1 MDSRENVLQKYAFN
15 SKRYDREDVEKYEQ
29 EQTFLFKLIQ
39 DVDRQ
44 RRHILDNLLL
54 KLKRH
59 QSLLSKI
66 KSGWNDK
73 MEELEDKYTDDDDY
87 KRILSYY
94 NEAFYIE
101 KKRCIDILEKHLVK
115 ATQSFD
121 GFRQTLTTPEFLH
134 LQHPIIKS
142 YHEQQTRLCLK
153 MLHTCENWRRLLLGE
168 EFNFNVPTFV
178 LEPDEKRTK

>member
-1 MDSRENVLQKYAFN
+1 MDSRENVLKKYAFN

-29 EQTFLFKLIQ
+29 EQTLLFKLIQ

-44 RRHILDNLLL
+44 RRHFLENLLL

-66 KSGWNDK
+66 KSGWNHK

-94 NEAFYIE
+94 NDAFYIE
-101 KKRCIDILEKHLVK
+101 KKR
-115 ATQSFD
+115 
-121 GFRQTLTTPEFLH
+121 
-134 LQHPIIKS
+134 
-142 YHEQQTRLCLK
+142 
-153 MLHTCENWRRLLLGE
+153 
-168 EFNFNVPTFV
+168 
-178 LEPDEKRTK
+178 